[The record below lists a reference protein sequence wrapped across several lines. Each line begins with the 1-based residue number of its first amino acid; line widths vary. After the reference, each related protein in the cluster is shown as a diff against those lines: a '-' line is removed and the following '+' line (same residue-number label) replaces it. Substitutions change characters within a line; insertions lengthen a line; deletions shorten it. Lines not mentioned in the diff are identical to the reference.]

1 MLEEFFGVYAPI
13 ITLKWRFYLNIRQK
27 LVAMTKSHLDR
38 IDRRMLEELQ
48 RDGRLPAT
56 ELAERV
62 GLSPTPCLRRLRQLE
77 DDGVIS
83 GYTAVVD
90 PQKLDLNIVAYIELK
105 LDQRSEADTAAFRE
119 AVLAE
124 PAIIECYALTGTID
138 YLLKVAVRD
147 LEEFSEL
154 TMQKILRYPGVRS
167 ITSGLM
173 LQVLKQQR
181 GYPVL
186 PPESART
193 G

>member
-1 MLEEFFGVYAPI
+1 MA
-13 ITLKWRFYLNIRQK
+13 KNQ
-27 LVAMTKSHLDR
+27 LDR

-90 PQKLDLNIVAYIELK
+90 PQKLDLGIVAYIELK
-105 LDQRSEADTAAFRE
+105 LDQRSEADTAAFPE

-154 TMQKILRYPGVRS
+154 TMHKILRYPGVRS

-181 GYPVL
+181 GYPIL
-186 PPESART
+186 SP
-193 G
+193 

>member
-1 MLEEFFGVYAPI
+1 
-13 ITLKWRFYLNIRQK
+13 
-27 LVAMTKSHLDR
+27 MTKSHLDR

>member
-1 MLEEFFGVYAPI
+1 
-13 ITLKWRFYLNIRQK
+13 
-27 LVAMTKSHLDR
+27 MTKSHLDR

-77 DDGVIS
+77 NDGVIS